1 MVDRVEWLSP
11 ISTQEMSRSSHPP
24 QAAWMRRG
32 RATME
37 STFIMPLIREQEGF
51 KRVGKVGEGG
61 ERG

>member
-1 MVDRVEWLSP
+1 
-11 ISTQEMSRSSHPP
+11 
-24 QAAWMRRG
+24 MRRG
-32 RATME
+32 RATIE